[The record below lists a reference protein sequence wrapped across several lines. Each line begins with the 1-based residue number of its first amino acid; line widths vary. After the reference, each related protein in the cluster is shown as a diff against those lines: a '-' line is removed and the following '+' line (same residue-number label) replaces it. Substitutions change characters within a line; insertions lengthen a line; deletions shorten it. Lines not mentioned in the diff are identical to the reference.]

1 MIKNIS
7 DYINAM
13 KKLHTLEKL
22 RNAVRAETATKN
34 SDPIDWI
41 IGCNTEYDAE
51 IEKISAEADKYRSEN
66 SAEIDKLAA
75 QYGAHKDAYGYYY
88 INEKYTSY
96 SDLFDMEITSTVETP
111 FSLYDAINGKKY
123 NID

>member
-1 MIKNIS
+1 MMKNIS
-7 DYINAM
+7 DYINGM
-13 KKLHTLEKL
+13 KKLYKLENL
-22 RNAVRAETATKN
+22 RNAVRAETATKS

-66 SAEIDKLAA
+66 SNEIDKLAA
-75 QYGAHKDAYGYYY
+75 QYGAYKNDNGYYY
-88 INEKYTSY
+88 IKEKYTSY
-96 SDLFDMEITSTVETP
+96 SDLFNREITSTVETP
-111 FSLYDAINGKKY
+111 FSLYQAINGKKY